1 MSKKLECEGM
11 SKKINLNSLKQVKST
26 KAVKY
31 CFLFNTNIFFSFLF
45 LKQQVKRTNRIQVVN
60 SPDNCGIIDNLKRG
74 KRQIL
79 QNTSWRYEN
88 LTVIFTK
95 STSHQDESQ
104 YREDVVGG
112 ISEKGP
118 PCQNDGLRR
127 EVLNVRVPSLRNNC
141 M

>member
-1 MSKKLECEGM
+1 M
-11 SKKINLNSLKQVKST
+11 
-26 KAVKY
+26 
-31 CFLFNTNIFFSFLF
+31 
-45 LKQQVKRTNRIQVVN
+45 
-60 SPDNCGIIDNLKRG
+60 
-74 KRQIL
+74 
-79 QNTSWRYEN
+79 
-88 LTVIFTK
+88 TVIFTK

-141 M
+141 MLVKVFLYLARKDPTQADDDQDVEDSRANDRADSDVSFGDEDT